1 LGIFLF
7 VRGIP
12 KEYQVYFLLG
22 VKGLKRVFI
31 AALCFMALPLTGPS
45 GRYIPRVS
53 PISSKSSSPTSLRD
67 QLAITA
73 ALFRAERYEEAQ
85 RQSQELKAAAM
96 RSGDM
101 RTATRATGN
110 LGAMQFALHQNRNAR
125 TALLEARGMAVAMG
139 DASETAA
146 IDANLCSLYMDMGEF
161 EEAGRRMQGTLER
174 LSGRDRV
181 EHLAE
186 TQVVLATLRARENR
200 MAEALPLFR
209 AGIAD
214 AESKGNWKLAA
225 FTWNRIGEEY
235 LQQDDW
241 RREARA
247 KGAYTSPAAEA
258 AAKQRDLRLAEP
270 ALLEAFRIRVLHN
283 LPLNASY
290 RNLGRLRLE
299 QGNLDAA
306 EEFLNRA
313 VELTSQP
320 QGPIP
325 SWDIYHYRGRVR
337 LAQGRLAEAM
347 SDLRTAVRLT
357 HAWRWSA
364 PPDDAIRIRVD
375 EWLDRVYSAFIDC
388 GNRLYQQTGDPAL
401 MRETFEAAEQN
412 RASSLRLLI
421 QGRSAAAESLPL
433 PYWPAVTRLQRAEV
447 DAVRLHTPAAEQD
460 ALSARASLSEIEAAA
475 FGAPPSA
482 SAGLLA
488 RTQEQLAPSDALL
501 AFHLGDLGSWMW
513 AVTRDRI
520 DLYLLPAREEIG
532 ALARSFSDSVS
543 GGAPE
548 MKSAGTALYAA
559 LFGRL
564 APEFQD
570 KRRWLLALD
579 DALFDVPF
587 AALPAGGEGLMA
599 QRRITEIVPGAAL
612 WSHRLAPPKPGLF
625 LGIGDAIYNPAD
637 PRRTEQEPPAPQP
650 ASSLK
655 LVSLAILPR
664 LPASASEL
672 DISAR
677 AWIGGNHLLKGR
689 DASRESLAEGL
700 ARNPRVIHFATHF
713 VESAGADRHGAI
725 VLSLNRDGQAET
737 LHPPEI
743 VSWRVNADLVA
754 LSGCHSSAGA
764 VHPGSGLLGLTRAWL
779 GAGAR
784 GVLATHWEV
793 PDDGGP
799 LFAAFYRH
807 LGELGETP
815 AEALRAAQVEMA
827 ASGGWRSNPRYW
839 AAYFVT
845 GKE

>member
-1 LGIFLF
+1 
-7 VRGIP
+7 
-12 KEYQVYFLLG
+12 
-22 VKGLKRVFI
+22 
-31 AALCFMALPLTGPS
+31 
-45 GRYIPRVS
+45 
-53 PISSKSSSPTSLRD
+53 
-67 QLAITA
+67 
-73 ALFRAERYEEAQ
+73 
-85 RQSQELKAAAM
+85 
-96 RSGDM
+96 
-101 RTATRATGN
+101 
-110 LGAMQFALHQNRNAR
+110 
-125 TALLEARGMAVAMG
+125 MAVEMG
-139 DASETAA
+139 DASESAA
-146 IDANLCSLYMDMGEF
+146 IDANLCSLYMDMGEL
-161 EEAGRRMQGTLER
+161 EQAERRMQGTLER
-174 LSGRDRV
+174 LSGRDRI

-186 TQVVLATLRARENR
+186 TQILLATLRARQSL
-200 MAEALPLFR
+200 MVEALPLFR
-209 AGIAD
+209 AGIAG
-214 AESKGNWKLAA
+214 AQSMGNWRLAA
-225 FTWNRIGEEY
+225 FAWNRIGEEY
-235 LQQDDW
+235 LQRDEL

-247 KGAYTSPAAEA
+247 NDANASPNAETNP
-258 AAKQRDLRLAEP
+258 KQRDLHLAEP
-270 ALLEAFRIRVLHN
+270 ALLEAFRIRALHH
-283 LPLNASY
+283 LPLNTSY
-290 RNLGRLRLE
+290 RNLGRLHLE
-299 QGNLDAA
+299 LGNLDAA
-306 EEFLNRA
+306 EQFLNRA

-325 SWDIYHYRGRVR
+325 SWDTYHYRGRVR

-357 HAWRWSA
+357 HAWRWSG
-364 PPDDAIRIRVD
+364 PPDDAIRMGID

-401 MRETFEAAEQN
+401 VRETFEAAEQN

-421 QGRSAAAESLPL
+421 QGRTAAAESLPL

-513 AVTRDRI
+513 AVSRDRI
-520 DLYLLPAREEIG
+520 DLYPLPAREEIG
-532 ALARSFSDSVS
+532 ALTRSFSDALSS
-543 GGAPE
+543 GAPG
-548 MKSAGTALYAA
+548 MKSAGAALYAA

-570 KRRWLLALD
+570 KGRWLLALD
-579 DALFDVPF
+579 DALFGVPF
-587 AALPAGGEGLMA
+587 AALPAGGAGLMA
-599 QRRITEIVPGAAL
+599 QRRVTEIIPGAAL
-612 WSHRLAPPKPGLF
+612 WSHRLAPPAPGLF
-625 LGIGDAIYNPAD
+625 LGIGDAIYNHAD
-637 PRRTEQEPPAPQP
+637 PRRTAPPPAPAP
-650 ASSLK
+650 TPSSPVQ

-677 AWIGGNHLLKGR
+677 AWIGGYHLLKGR
-689 DASRESLAEGL
+689 DASRESLAKGL

-737 LHPPEI
+737 LHPAEI
-743 VSWRVNADLVA
+743 VSWRVSADLVA

-799 LFAAFYRH
+799 LFASFYRH

-827 ASGGWRSNPRYW
+827 ASGGWRANPRYW